1 MQKLLMQR
9 FSNKAKCDLLKW
21 LPMVVHVFHKN
32 RSDLFSER
40 KKTECKIT
48 TALYWLKRK
57 SFTQVPNENHFLLK
71 SVSVKTQR
79 K

>member
-40 KKTECKIT
+40 KKKQSAKSQQRSIG
-48 TALYWLKRK
+48 LKEK
-57 SFTQVPNENHFLLK
+57 VLPKFQM
-71 SVSVKTQR
+71 KTIFD
-79 K
+79 